1 MLHQRRGVDSDRR
14 HGGNDAVPR
23 PAQVCVLVREA
34 QTDDVSALAY
44 LRARCGALC
53 GADKRPVT
61 SPSSSAGS
69 IAGSSSSGL
78 ATGGGVPASS
88 KPADGG
94 IDAIYHA
101 ARWDRAK
108 RHPALQEPVKQRP
121 QQPQT
126 AARHWQL
133 PRCRGPA
140 TRSHQLSMQLGR
152 RRGLHGRNETASVII
167 DPYCE
172 A

>member
-69 IAGSSSSGL
+69 IVGSSSSGL

-133 PRCRGPA
+133 ALPRCRRGPA
-140 TRSHQLSMQLGR
+140 TRFTSIVHATRAAGR
-152 RRGLHGRNETASVII
+152 EV
-167 DPYCE
+167 
-172 A
+172 